1 MGVKMKVLT
10 IILNTLFIF
19 FFGFN
24 AHAKIIYSN
33 DFNDD
38 PTGPYT
44 ISNLNADWNNPPWA
58 EGVSEGR
65 VEIIDGPEA
74 LEGKS
79 LKCRYPAYTLDRNQW
94 QLFFDRGYE
103 ELYSSFWIKFADD
116 FDFVITGKVPGFAG
130 GRANAGG
137 NKPNGRDGFG
147 GILNWSKSG
156 EVLQYV
162 YHPDP
167 HPYDPWGEGFLWNIG
182 GQRYF
187 QPGKWHYIEN
197 YVRMNTP
204 GKHDGI
210 IRGWFDGK
218 LAFEKTSFRFRDIDS
233 FAVDLFFFQTHFGGG
248 GTQYQPKKDEFIYFD
263 KFIIATERI
272 TSPQSLPKQAS
283 NGSTT
288 IARWKN
294 NKNGAFT
301 MNFDDSMISQA
312 DIAVPAF
319 IERGLVGTWY
329 INPGTTRYKLRQE
342 VWEVTC
348 PEKGQDL
355 GVHSMTHK
363 GASSYEQADW
373 EIGENVR
380 IIWSLRPPNVSKLL
394 SFCWPGATTWEIS
407 DKQKKELMTKYHLIH
422 RRSMISARTDLGVD
436 GDVMI
441 KSAQKAISQRTWV
454 SIHFHG
460 IGDEYLSVEEDDF
473 IQLLDYLVTVKDK
486 LWIAGYINVH
496 KYIEERDSAE
506 VKLLEADSNQI
517 RLRLTSQKNPALY
530 DEPLTL
536 ITTVPSHW
544 EDCLVVQDGNS
555 AIFKVFSGSVMYNA
569 IPGKGE
575 IVLSSQA
582 NLHTTSSSTEMQK
595 DYVANEGGTFEL
607 IIDNDFPAFTANRFW
622 NSSKRVPG
630 YYGNDYLWT
639 YGGGGEAIVEWV
651 FQLPSEGNYLVSAWW
666 SAPYQTRASD
676 APYTIFHADGSTTVD
691 VDQRANGSQW
701 NKLGTYY
708 FLPGETRVILTNDTS
723 GNPVA
728 DALKITYIHD

>member
-1 MGVKMKVLT
+1 MKVLT
-10 IILNTLFIF
+10 IIVNTLFVF
-19 FFGFN
+19 FFGLN

-38 PTGPYT
+38 PTGRYS
-44 ISNLNADWNNPPWA
+44 ISNLSADWNNPPWA

-65 VEIIDGPEA
+65 VEIIEGSEA

-79 LKCRYPAYTLDRNQW
+79 LKCRYPANTLDMNQW

-116 FDFVITGKVPGFAG
+116 FNFVITGKVPGFAG
-130 GRANAGG
+130 GTANAGG

-147 GILNWSKSG
+147 GIMNWSKSG
-156 EVLQYV
+156 KVVQYV

-167 HPYDPWGEGFLWNIG
+167 HPYDPWGESFFWNIG

-187 QPGKWHYIEN
+187 QPGKWHHIEN
-197 YVRMNTP
+197 YVKMNTP

-218 LAFEKTSFRFRDIDS
+218 LAFEKTNFRFRDVDS

-272 TSPQSLPKQAS
+272 GLQQPLPKQA
-283 NGSTT
+283 NKVTTT
-288 IARWKN
+288 IARWKD

-301 MNFDDSMISQA
+301 MNFDDSMVSQA
-312 DIAVPAF
+312 DVAMPA
-319 IERGLVGTWY
+319 IVERGLVGTWY
-329 INPGTTRYKLRQE
+329 INPGMSRYKSRKK
-342 VWEVTC
+342 VWEEIAPQT
-348 PEKGQDL
+348 GQDL
-355 GVHSMTHK
+355 AVHSMTHDSISNY
-363 GASSYEQADW
+363 ADADW
-373 EIGENVR
+373 QLGENAR
-380 IIWSLRPPNVSKLL
+380 IIWSLRPPSASKLL
-394 SFCWPGATTWEIS
+394 TFSWPGATTWEIT
-407 DKQKKELMTKYHLIH
+407 DKQKKELMNKYHLIH
-422 RRSMISARTDLGVD
+422 RRSLISARTDLGVN

-441 KSAQKAISQRTWV
+441 ESAQKAISQRTWV

-506 VKLLEADSNQI
+506 VSVLEADGDQI
-517 RLRLTSQKNPALY
+517 RLALTSDKDPVLY

-544 EDCLVVQDGNS
+544 QNCLVVQDGKS
-555 AIFKVFSGSVMYNA
+555 ASFTVSNGKVVYNA

-575 IVLSSQA
+575 IMLRGQA
-582 NLHTTSSSTEMQK
+582 DLQTASNVTKKKTDHTVTDKAE
-595 DYVANEGGTFEL
+595 AFEQ
-607 IIDNDFPAFTANRFW
+607 IIDNDWPEF
-622 NSSKRVPG
+622 SKRGSWTSSRRIPG
-630 YYGNDYLWT
+630 YYGNDYLWA
-639 YGGGGEAIVEWV
+639 YGGNGDASAEWI
-651 FQLPSEGNYLVSAWW
+651 FQLPTEGKYQVLAWW
-666 SAPYQTRASD
+666 SAPFKTRSSD
-676 APYTIFHADGSTTVD
+676 AAYTIFHADGSTTVD
-691 VDQRANGSQW
+691 VDQRVNGSQW
-701 NKLGTYY
+701 NDLGTYV
-708 FLPGETRVILTNDTS
+708 FASGDARVVLTNDSS

-728 DALKITYIHD
+728 DAVKITYVSD